1 MSATLP
7 PILGADGDAA
17 LRALLSAR
25 ALVAF
30 DFDGT
35 LAPIVE
41 LPPLAQLHPEVDAAL
56 RTLAGRTAVAI
67 VSGRGLADLRMRAD
81 IASIRLI
88 GNHGNDELLG
98 DSEAAQQARR
108 TMRAWRT
115 QLQQA
120 IDARFGA
127 GGGVEIEDKQATLSI
142 HFRRADDPARAEDE
156 LRAMIAALEPPAKT
170 IGGKFVVNVLPPGAR
185 TKLEALSDLAAELG
199 TSQVA
204 FVGDDVT
211 DELVFASAPAH
222 WLTVRVE
229 PQGPSAARF
238 SLASQHQIARL
249 IERMIELLPVEAA
262 DRSRSS

>member
-1 MSATLP
+1 MSASLP
-7 PILGADGDAA
+7 PILGSDGDAA
-17 LRALLSAR
+17 LRALLSAP

-41 LPPLAQLHPEVDAAL
+41 LPPLARLDPQVDASLRAL
-56 RTLAGRTAVAI
+56 AARTAVAI
-67 VSGRGLADLRMRAD
+67 VSGRGLADLRARAD

-98 DSEAAQQARR
+98 DSPAAQQARR
-108 TMRAWRT
+108 TMQAWRT

-127 GGGVEIEDKQATLSI
+127 DGGVEIEDKQATLSL
-142 HFRRADDPARAEDE
+142 HFRRAADPARAEEE
-156 LRAMIAALEPPAKT
+156 LRATIAALDPPAKT
-170 IGGKFVVNVLPPGAR
+170 IGGKFVLNVLPPHAR
-185 TKLEALSDLAAELG
+185 TKLEALSELAAELG
-199 TSQVA
+199 VSQVA

-211 DELVFASAPAH
+211 DEIVFASAPAH

-229 PQGPSAARF
+229 PHGASAARF
-238 SLASQHQIARL
+238 ALASQPQIARL
-249 IERMIELLPVEAA
+249 IDRMIELLPDVRA